1 VALLICHSSQ
11 KEKSILDTRVFRE
24 DNVIRLMSSFGIK
37 LAVNKSSNCSGV
49 RGNVWNRYIWFQTS
63 ILFSKF
69 SKFSKPFL
77 ILFLFFNWKS
87 DHFFFPTLMVCKM
100 LYTTLTKSSI
110 RLDFSCCLRHKVVSQ
125 LEGMLFFSFCL

>member
-11 KEKSILDTRVFRE
+11 KEKRILDTRVFRE

-49 RGNVWNRYIWFQTS
+49 RGNGWNRYIWFQTS

-100 LYTTLTKSSI
+100 LCTTLTKSSI

-125 LEGMLFFSFCL
+125 LEGMFFFSFCL